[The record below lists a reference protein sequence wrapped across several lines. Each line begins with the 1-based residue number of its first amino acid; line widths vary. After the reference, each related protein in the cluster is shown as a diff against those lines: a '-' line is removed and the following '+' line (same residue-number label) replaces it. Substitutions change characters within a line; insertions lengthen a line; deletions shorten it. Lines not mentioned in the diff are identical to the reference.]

1 MRSVWVNECI
11 PEKVSFNSDLD
22 GWAAFHHRIGK
33 EGLPRKND
41 LEQGPGDTG
50 ASFRLG
56 WAALGRWRG
65 CRHGWTYDLGHV
77 TWERPAVSYWRHWGF
92 NPSHGIAEA
101 FGERD
106 WEDERETQR
115 TWWYREKNGQLGG
128 PARGGCCLDAGTWP
142 QEAVVSIAEKA
153 AREVP
158 GWQRPGRPGGE
169 SGEAGRW
176 HRPQDPRVAGTLWDN
191 LGMRSRIIHRFPSCP

>member
-1 MRSVWVNECI
+1 MSSISSQDWR
-11 PEKVSFNSDLD
+11 
-22 GWAAFHHRIGK
+22 
-33 EGLPRKND
+33 EGRPRKND
-41 LEQGPGDTG
+41 LEQGPGNTG

-56 WAALGRWRG
+56 WAALGRRRG
-65 CRHGWTYDLGHV
+65 CRHGWTHDLGHV

-115 TWWYREKNGQLGG
+115 TWWYREKNGKLG
-128 PARGGCCLDAGTWP
+128 ARSGGCCLRCWDLASGGCC
-142 QEAVVSIAEKA
+142 ECAEKA
-153 AREVP
+153 TREVP

-169 SGEAGRW
+169 SGGEAGRW
-176 HRPQDPRVAGTLWDN
+176 HRPQDPRVAWTLWDN
-191 LGMRSRIIHRFPSCP
+191 LGMRSWIIHRLPSCP